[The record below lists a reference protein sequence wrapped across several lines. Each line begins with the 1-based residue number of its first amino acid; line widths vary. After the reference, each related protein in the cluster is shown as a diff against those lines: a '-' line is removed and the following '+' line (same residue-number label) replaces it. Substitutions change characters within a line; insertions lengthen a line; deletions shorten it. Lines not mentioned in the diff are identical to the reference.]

1 MTFQIGDKVVYPNQG
16 VGTIE
21 NISTRS
27 FGSAFEKFY
36 LLRFG
41 CNSMTV
47 WCRFPTRPISASE
60 GSRKTARFRGSF
72 LSSPTAAVPINPDWK
87 VRFKEN
93 TDKMQSGDL
102 LQAAEVFK
110 GLLQIH
116 VDKPLS
122 FREKKMLDR
131 ARHML
136 VSEISIARNVPGD
149 HGHRRMLQRAAG
161 KGGTDSARRSFSP
174 DAHRTAQPGSR
185 LRCYNAQGVHVLPP
199 LRHPGPQTA
208 CSSARTAGSP
218 LASPEPWATAPGR
231 VDTSRRESRPRPAAG
246 SAKAGRWSRPTSAIT
261 SCWRLSSRS

>member
-27 FGSAFEKFY
+27 FGSAFERFY

-47 WCRFPTRPISASE
+47 LVPFSNVADIGLRRVTKDREIS
-60 GSRKTARFRGSF
+60 RILSF
-72 LSSPTAAVPINPDWK
+72 LSNGWCAINPDWK

-93 TDKMQSGDL
+93 TEKMQSGQL
-102 LQAAEVFK
+102 LQAAEVLK
-110 GLLQIH
+110 ALLQLH

-136 VSEISIARNVPGD
+136 VSEISISRNIPEIHAVS
-149 HGHRRMLQRAAG
+149 MLQRA
-161 KGGTDSARRSFSP
+161 
-174 DAHRTAQPGSR
+174 
-185 LRCYNAQGVHVLPP
+185 V
-199 LRHPGPQTA
+199 
-208 CSSARTAGSP
+208 
-218 LASPEPWATAPGR
+218 
-231 VDTSRRESRPRPAAG
+231 
-246 SAKAGRWSRPTSAIT
+246 AKAG
-261 SCWRLSSRS
+261 LSLPAVI

>member
-1 MTFQIGDKVVYPNQG
+1 MAFQIGDKVVYPNQG

-21 NISTRS
+21 NISIRS
-27 FGSAFEKFY
+27 FGSALERFY

-47 WCRFPTRPISASE
+47 LVPFSNAANIGLRRVTKDREIS
-60 GSRKTARFRGSF
+60 RILSF
-72 LSSPTAAVPINPDWK
+72 LSNGSTRTNSDWK

-102 LQAAEVFK
+102 LNAAEVLK

-136 VSEISIARNVPGD
+136 VSEISIARGVPDIHATG
-149 HGHRRMLQRAAG
+149 MLQRSLAKAG
-161 KGGTDSARRSFSP
+161 LT
-174 DAHRTAQPGSR
+174 
-185 LRCYNAQGVHVLPP
+185 LPP
-199 LRHPGPQTA
+199 LG
-208 CSSARTAGSP
+208 
-218 LASPEPWATAPGR
+218 
-231 VDTSRRESRPRPAAG
+231 
-246 SAKAGRWSRPTSAIT
+246 
-261 SCWRLSSRS
+261 

>member
-47 WCRFPTRPISASE
+47 LVPFSNAANIGLRRVTKDREIS
-60 GSRKTARFRGSF
+60 RMLSF
-72 LSSPTAAVPINPDWK
+72 LSNGSCLTNPDWK

-102 LQAAEVFK
+102 LRAAEVFK
-110 GLLQIH
+110 ALLQLH

-136 VSEISIARNVPGD
+136 VSEISISRAVPEI
-149 HGHRRMLQRAAG
+149 HAITMLQKALLKAG
-161 KGGTDSARRSFSP
+161 LT
-174 DAHRTAQPGSR
+174 
-185 LRCYNAQGVHVLPP
+185 LPP
-199 LRHPGPQTA
+199 AL
-208 CSSARTAGSP
+208 
-218 LASPEPWATAPGR
+218 
-231 VDTSRRESRPRPAAG
+231 
-246 SAKAGRWSRPTSAIT
+246 
-261 SCWRLSSRS
+261 